1 MVTKLRP
8 LAGGAR
14 PVRILSIALGGAADA
29 ATLRKFADVTG
40 GEAYVARQA
49 EDLDKVF
56 LAALT
61 D

>member
-1 MVTKLRP
+1 
-8 LAGGAR
+8 
-14 PVRILSIALGGAADA
+14 
-29 ATLRKFADVTG
+29 LRKFADVTG